1 MSCCND
7 NTGAKNFLITGA
19 NRGLGLGLVREILK
33 NCCQSKVF
41 ATVRDLHDCKDL
53 KDLAIQYKNLHILKL
68 DITSQ
73 LDIDQLVKELESVL
87 KDEGLQY
94 LINNAGV
101 LTRVDPN
108 KGVQF
113 GIPPN
118 IFGESEESF
127 METYRVNVVGPFLL
141 SRKLIPLLTKGASK
155 NHNLD
160 HSVIFNMGSFLGS
173 NTLNKDGGYFSYRA
187 SKAAFHMLTK
197 SFSIELQEHKI
208 MAIVISPGWV
218 KTRMGGEGAQIEVD
232 QSVQGML
239 KVLRNI
245 TLKDNGTHIDYTG
258 KVIPF

>member
-1 MSCCND
+1 MSCCKD

-19 NRGLGLGLVREILK
+19 NRGLGLGLVVEILK

-53 KDLAIQYKNLHILKL
+53 TDLAIQYKNLHILKL

-94 LINNAGV
+94 LINNAGM
-101 LTRVDPN
+101 LKKVDPN
-108 KGVQF
+108 QGVKC

-127 METYRVNVVGPFLL
+127 METYRVNVVGPNLFHCFQKEPQEIIIWITL
-141 SRKLIPLLTKGASK
+141 SYLTWD
-155 NHNLD
+155 L
-160 HSVIFNMGSFLGS
+160 FLGLQLLIKKG
-173 NTLNKDGGYFSYRA
+173 T
-187 SKAAFHMLTK
+187 AFHMLTK

-245 TLKDNGTHIDYTG
+245 TLKDNGSHIDYTG